1 MTRILIVDDHPI
13 VREGLKQIVAKSA
26 DMIVGGEA
34 VSGQEALNKL
44 RSEHWDVVLLDIS
57 LPDRSGHE
65 VLRQIK
71 GEGMK
76 VRVLVLSMLPEEQ
89 YAVRMLKAGA
99 SGYMTKESAPEEL
112 INAIRK
118 ISLGGK
124 YISLPL
130 AERLAFNLD
139 DDSERPPH
147 EALSDREYE
156 VLCMIAAGKTVRL
169 ISEELLLSPKTI
181 SGYRARALAKMKLK
195 NNAEITRYAIRNK
208 LVD

>member
-57 LPDRSGHE
+57 LPDRSGLE

-156 VLCMIAAGKTVRL
+156 VLCLIAAGKTVRI

-181 SGYRARALAKMKLK
+181 SGYRARALAKMELK

>member
-181 SGYRARALAKMKLK
+181 SGYRARAGENEAQ
-195 NNAEITRYAIRNK
+195 EQRRNYSLRHQK
-208 LVD
+208 

>member
-1 MTRILIVDDHPI
+1 MTRILVVDDHPI
-13 VREGLKQIVAKSA
+13 VREGLKQIIAKSA
-26 DMIVGGEA
+26 DLIVGGEA
-34 VSGQEALNKL
+34 VTGQEALNKL
-44 RSEHWDVVLLDIS
+44 RSEHWDVVLLDIT
-57 LPDRSGHE
+57 LPDRSGLE

-71 GEGMK
+71 GEGLK

-130 AERLAFNLD
+130 AERLAFNLEE
-139 DDSERPPH
+139 DSEKPPH

>member
-1 MTRILIVDDHPI
+1 M
-13 VREGLKQIVAKSA
+13 
-26 DMIVGGEA
+26 
-34 VSGQEALNKL
+34 
-44 RSEHWDVVLLDIS
+44 
-57 LPDRSGHE
+57 
-65 VLRQIK
+65 
-71 GEGMK
+71 
-76 VRVLVLSMLPEEQ
+76 
-89 YAVRMLKAGA
+89 
-99 SGYMTKESAPEEL
+99 
-112 INAIRK
+112 
-118 ISLGGK
+118 
-124 YISLPL
+124 PL

>member
-181 SGYRARALAKMKLK
+181 SGYRARALVKMKLK

>member
-13 VREGLKQIVAKSA
+13 VREGLKQIIAKSA

-44 RSEHWDVVLLDIS
+44 RSEHWDVVLLDIT
-57 LPDRSGHE
+57 LPDRSGLE

-71 GEGMK
+71 GEGIK